1 MYNAVNY
8 MFTVHLRLQSHL
20 HDNTSRY
27 HCHGLIADLIANS
40 KPDAWTVGK
49 NFLTKVNANFGNSAV
64 SSSIEEEVEKLQ
76 WSTIWGADTVMD
88 LSTGHNIH
96 DTREW
101 IMRNSPVPVSTPL
114 PTLVI

>member
-8 MFTVHLRLQSHL
+8 MFTVHSRLQSRL
-20 HDNTSRY
+20 NDNTSRY
-27 HCHGLIADLIANS
+27 HCHDLIANS
-40 KPDAWTVGK
+40 KLDTRTVGK

-101 IMRNSPVPVSTPL
+101 IMRNSPVPVSRLL
-114 PTLVI
+114 PTSVI